1 MKKILVVVAA
11 LVAGYVFFSSQHVA
25 TLRDAPSPIS
35 EQRAG
40 TSDATIANAFSNR
53 ESNLQVSGQG
63 IVTKVLPDDTR
74 GSRHQRFIVELSSG
88 QTLLVTH
95 NIDIA
100 PRIDSLRV
108 GDAVQFFGEYEWNQQ
123 GGVLHWTH
131 RDTRGTHVA
140 GWLRHQGKTY
150 Q

>member
-11 LVAGYVFFSSQHVA
+11 LLAGYVFFNSQHVG
-25 TLRDAPSPIS
+25 TLSDAPSSIS
-35 EQRAG
+35 EQRTG
-40 TSDATIANAFSNR
+40 TSDASISSAFSNR
-53 ESNLQVSGQG
+53 ESNLQVAGQG
-63 IVTKVLPDDTR
+63 IVTKLLPDDTS
-74 GSRHQRFIVELSSG
+74 GSRHQRFILELSSG
-88 QTLLVTH
+88 QTLLVAH

-108 GDAVQFFGEYEWNQQ
+108 GDAVQFFGEYEWNPK

-140 GWLRHQGKTY
+140 GWLRHKGRTY